1 MKINNKVFI
10 LVSVLLFLSILSN
23 YFIIK
28 KGLQI
33 ETQRKA
39 LLKEKAELTKELA
52 KYKSLMKDYELY
64 RFKAMALKSKY
75 PHFDKIANIVYKKSR
90 EYGFKPELILA
101 LIKVESDFNQYAISP
116 AGAYGLMQI
125 NYNVWKD
132 YYKIDPNKLFDIEYN
147 IDLGLKI
154 LKHYYDQEGGDLDL
168 ALFRYNNG
176 YLYKNKSY
184 VKKVVSTYTKFGRI
198 SS

>member
-1 MKINNKVFI
+1 MKTKNRVFI
-10 LVSVLLFLSILSN
+10 LVCVLLFLSISFN
-23 YFIIK
+23 IFVVK
-28 KGLQI
+28 KGL
-33 ETQRKA
+33 EVEKQRRA
-39 LLKEKAELTKELA
+39 LLKEKESLKAQVVKFKKTIED
-52 KYKSLMKDYELY
+52 YKTYK
-64 RFKAMALKSKY
+64 FKAIALKDKY
-75 PHFDKIANIVYKKSR
+75 PNFDKIADIVYKKSI

-101 LIKVESDFNQYAISP
+101 LIKVESGFDQYAISS

-132 YYKIDPNKLFDIEYN
+132 HFKIDPNKLFDIEYN

-154 LKHYYDQEGGDLDL
+154 LKYYYDKSGGDMDK

-184 VKKVVSTYTKFGRI
+184 VKKVVSTYSKLEKSTI
-198 SS
+198 

>member
-28 KGLQI
+28 KGFQI
-33 ETQRKA
+33 EAQRKA
-39 LLKEKAELTKELA
+39 LLKEKAELTKELV
-52 KYKSLMKDYELY
+52 KYRNLMKDYELY
-64 RFKAMALKSKY
+64 KFKAMALKSKY
-75 PHFDKIANIVYKKSR
+75 PNFDKIASIVYKKSKD
-90 EYGFKPELILA
+90 YGFKPELILA

-154 LKHYYDQEGGDLDL
+154 LKHYYDQAGGDLDL

-184 VKKVVSTYTKFGRI
+184 VKKVVLTYAKFGRT